1 MTLKQIENI
10 IKNEI
15 LKIKGENY
23 NYKYINND
31 IVYIALAN
39 ADYNTKQITKDL
51 LLDVISIYFKEE
63 KRKQEEYYSSVLPF

>member
-23 NYKYINND
+23 NYKYISND